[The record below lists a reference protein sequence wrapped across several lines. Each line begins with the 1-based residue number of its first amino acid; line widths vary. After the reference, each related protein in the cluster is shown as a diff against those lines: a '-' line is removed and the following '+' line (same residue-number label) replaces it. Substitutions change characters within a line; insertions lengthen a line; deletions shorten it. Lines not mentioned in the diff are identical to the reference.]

1 MQGMMERCI
10 QNTCGN
16 MEVNTDNLELF
27 RFSIVSMTLLSN
39 RIIYKQKFLDT
50 DPMDLKQISF
60 NGNIERPGK
69 TRFSHLEK
77 IKEAIIKFS
86 ENNANSY
93 KFF

>member
-1 MQGMMERCI
+1 
-10 QNTCGN
+10 
-16 MEVNTDNLELF
+16 
-27 RFSIVSMTLLSN
+27 
-39 RIIYKQKFLDT
+39 
-50 DPMDLKQISF
+50 MDLKQISF

>member
-1 MQGMMERCI
+1 MQRMMERCLE
-10 QNTCGN
+10 NTCEN

-27 RFSIVSMTLLSN
+27 RFSIVCMALQSN

-50 DPMDLKQISF
+50 DPIDMKQISF

-77 IKEAIIKFS
+77 IKEAIIKFL